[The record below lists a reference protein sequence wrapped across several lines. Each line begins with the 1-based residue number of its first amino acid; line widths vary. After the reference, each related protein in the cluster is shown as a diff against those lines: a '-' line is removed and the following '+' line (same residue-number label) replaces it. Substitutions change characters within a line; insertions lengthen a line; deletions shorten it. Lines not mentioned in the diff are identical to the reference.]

1 MRSRI
6 PIRGPLLMAGLVFA
20 WCALWGGIS
29 VANLAS
35 GVVVSSAVV
44 WAGATNRSVRV
55 PTLRGGVDPVALA
68 RLCRLVAWDLAK
80 STVYVVWEV
89 LTSTD
94 HTDEAVIEVEIPEEA
109 RRHLL
114 LLVIGI
120 TVTPGTAVVDADAD
134 TGILRLHLLHQSRQD
149 DVEAGA
155 TRLAQLACAAFP
167 DTRTASGTGAATD
180 ADADAERSRP

>member
-1 MRSRI
+1 MRGRI
-6 PIRGPLLMAGLVFA
+6 PIRGLLLMAGLVFA

-35 GVVVSSAVV
+35 GVLVSAAVV
-44 WAGATNRSVRV
+44 WAGAMNRSVRV
-55 PTLRGGVDPVALA
+55 PTLRGGVDLVALI

-94 HTDEAVIEVEIPEEA
+94 HTDEVVIEVEIPEEA

-120 TVTPGTAVVDADAD
+120 TVTPGTAVVDADAE
-134 TGILRLHLLHQSRQD
+134 TGVLRLHLLHQSRQA

-155 TRLAQLACAAFP
+155 TKLAQLACAAFP
-167 DTRTASGTGAATD
+167 DTPAAPAADTG
-180 ADADAERSRP
+180 ADAERSRP